1 MEVTGP
7 KHIDALLLETLRTVW
22 QYNVTTKSD
31 FAREYADYIA
41 MAASMGFISTRITES
56 IYGRQWQITS
66 RGLVALE
73 DHYGIREDEEPELP
87 L

>member
-1 MEVTGP
+1 M
-7 KHIDALLLETLRTVW
+7 LLETLRTVW
-22 QYNVTTKSD
+22 RYNVTTKSD
-31 FAREYADYIA
+31 FARDYADYIA

-73 DHYGIREDEEPELP
+73 DHYGIREDEDEHQEELP